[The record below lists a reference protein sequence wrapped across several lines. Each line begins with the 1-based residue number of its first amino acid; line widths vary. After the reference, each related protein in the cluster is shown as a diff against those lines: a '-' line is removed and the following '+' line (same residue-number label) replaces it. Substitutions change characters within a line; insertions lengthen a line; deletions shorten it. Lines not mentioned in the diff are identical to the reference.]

1 MKADDSSYL
10 IISRKIFID
19 TANSIFYAGK
29 SQKLQSVTVSKW
41 LQLALG
47 TKPVYRLTQLT
58 FDEYLIFI
66 DLCNFKYELHDRGLH
81 NMKVSHKTFME
92 WRSQN
97 PTLLANIE
105 SAKIYLK
112 IVDAEN
118 VLSEGRQ
125 LIAFCHKKYKGK
137 FNRFDFYY
145 WSKSNGFKFSMGLM
159 DKDDLIK
166 LSEIAEENKN
176 RA

>member
-1 MKADDSSYL
+1 MKTDDSSHV
-10 IISRKIFID
+10 IISRKIFIN
-19 TANSIFYAGK
+19 TANLIFYAGK

-41 LQLALG
+41 LQIALG
-47 TKPVYRLTQLT
+47 TKSVYRLNQLT

-66 DLCNFKYELHDRGLH
+66 DLCNFKFDLHDRGLH

-92 WRSQN
+92 WRTRN
-97 PTLLANIE
+97 PNLLTNLE
-105 SAKIYLK
+105 SAKSYLQ
-112 IVDAEN
+112 VLNAEN

-125 LIAFCHKKYKGK
+125 LIAFCDKKYKGK

-145 WSKSNGFKFSMGLM
+145 WSKVNGFKFSMGLM

-166 LSEIAEENKN
+166 LSEIAEENRD